1 MCVQVCA
8 SVWIY
13 IYIFFLLFFSHVRH
27 VFQDFF
33 GSKTDPL
40 ETNTKLFRIA
50 DDLQS
55 EPF

>member
-13 IYIFFLLFFSHVRH
+13 IYIYFFLLFFSHVRH

-40 ETNTKLFRIA
+40 EVVSNR
-50 DDLQS
+50 
-55 EPF
+55 